1 MNMTDVCDIGNRPPE
16 PDYNPSDD
24 EIAGLLKNAKTI
36 AIVGLSD
43 KPHRD
48 SFIVG
53 KYLVA
58 HDCKVIPV
66 NPALAQRGWLGVT
79 AYSDVALIPGEVDI
93 IDMFRRADSI
103 MELVPAMI
111 SKKPKAVW
119 LQLGIV
125 NNEASAILR
134 SAGIMVVQNKCV
146 KTEHSLLIEG

>member
-1 MNMTDVCDIGNRPPE
+1 MTDACDIGNRPPE
-16 PDYNPSDD
+16 PDHNPSDD
-24 EIAGLLKNAKTI
+24 EIAGLLKTAKAI

-53 KYLVA
+53 KYLA
-58 HDCKVIPV
+58 DHGYKVVPV
-66 NPALAQRGWLGVT
+66 NPALAQRGWQGIT
-79 AYSDVALIPGEVDI
+79 AYPDIASIPGEVDI
-93 IDMFRRADSI
+93 IDVFRRADSI

-146 KTEHSLLIEG
+146 KIEHSLLIEG